1 MAAIDVARSKWMA
14 ERMVKSYL
22 RPCVWIFLATVMLLA
37 APLGGNGTQVSA
49 APLAAPI
56 SQCNNDT
63 ASNVGGQG
71 LSCTVTVVNNVSS
84 AGAPTAPSTIT
95 VTKCTGAAGPIGAGG
110 GTCATTTSTSAQPIT
125 SVTQCDGSSNGG
137 GGVLICTVTLTNN
150 IAGTITATPAST
162 YQCIGSVITG
172 PGAPGTCTP
181 VNTPGVTSVAAATVG
196 QCNGSGNGGTSVG
209 FICSVSTGSTATAA
223 LAVNVDQCN
232 GSANGGGALVR
243 CNATVNNVIT
253 AASTPV
259 PATPTPV
266 SSVAPVV
273 TPAVTPAP
281 TAAPVATVAPT
292 AAPVAIV
299 APTAAPTPA
308 PVVVPGLPSTSTGE
322 DRMPLT
328 VSGGLLL
335 AALVALAI
343 RQRRSVPN
351 RD

>member
-1 MAAIDVARSKWMA
+1 MAATDVARSKWMA

-22 RPCVWIFLATVMLLA
+22 RPCLWIFLATVMLLS
-37 APLGGNGTQVSA
+37 APLGGNGAQVSA

-71 LSCTVTVVNNVSS
+71 LACTVIVINNVSS

-95 VTKCTGAAGPIGAGG
+95 VTKCTGAAGPVGAGA

-181 VNTPGVTSVAAATVG
+181 VNTPGVTSVTAATVG

-209 FICSVSTGSTATAA
+209 FVCSVSTGSTATAA

-243 CNATVNNVIT
+243 CSATVNNVVT

-259 PATPTPV
+259 PATTSPV
-266 SSVAPVV
+266 TTAA
-273 TPAVTPAP
+273 PAVTPAP
-281 TAAPVATVAPT
+281 TPAPAVTPAPT
-292 AAPVAIV
+292 PAPVAIV

-343 RQRRSVPN
+343 RQRRIVPN